1 MSDPPRTESENVGA
15 AESKSADPD
24 PAASSSATPSP
35 AAPSQTRRP
44 RRNRRRRL
52 LFALAALLIAVAFVE
67 LASLLV
73 LEIFATQPDVYSSE
87 SGLFDAHRNHR
98 LNPAFQLPGENGRLH
113 SPDGFRRDT
122 PVSIDKPA
130 NTIRIIALGTSALYG
145 IGASAPYPTHRP
157 LFNGETI
164 TGVLEASLNDRLAAS
179 GSGFRVE
186 VINAGVSAYQTFHEL
201 MYLNA
206 DLLDYAPDIV
216 INIDGHN
223 DFYGTE
229 LVDRWATYSYSTS
242 ILVDEYNGR
251 SFFLPWLTGVRSLAP
266 YSNFFN
272 LVEKANK
279 RIWYLTKVEQPLPHT
294 PRRETSALDDFEAN
308 VREIARR
315 TFLRDLWQIHQLG
328 QRQGYEHC
336 VFLQPEV
343 ILEPSES
350 LTEHDREIQKITLD
364 RMPRAAPE
372 ATRRI
377 RKLLP
382 SLFQSEELP
391 FYDVSA
397 LTPLNADNEDLY
409 IDYCHLTPAGARLVA
424 EQIET
429 VLFPLV
435 TSRIETSD
443 EK

>member
-1 MSDPPRTESENVGA
+1 MSEQPQTEPQAPAV
-15 AESKSADPD
+15 SK
-24 PAASSSATPSP
+24 
-35 AAPSQTRRP
+35 P
-44 RRNRRRRL
+44 RRRRRRL
-52 LFALAALLIAVAFVE
+52 LFVTAALLIAVAFVE
-67 LASLLV
+67 LASFVV
-73 LEIFATQPDVYSSE
+73 LKVFATQPDVYSSE

-98 LNPAFQLPGENGRLH
+98 LNPAFQLPGEKGRLH
-113 SPDGFRRDT
+113 SPDGFRRDA
-122 PVSIDKPA
+122 PVAIENPA
-130 NTIRIIALGTSALYG
+130 KTIRVIALGTSALYG

-157 LFNGETI
+157 LYNDETI
-164 TGVLEASLNDRLAAS
+164 TGVLETSLNQRLAES
-179 GSGFRVE
+179 GSEFRVE

-206 DLLDYAPDIV
+206 DLLEYDPDIV

-229 LVDRWATYSYSTS
+229 LNDRWAEYSYSTS

-279 RIWYLTKVEQPLPHT
+279 RVWYLTKVEKPLPNT
-294 PRRETSALDDFEAN
+294 PHREMPPLEDFDAN
-308 VREIARR
+308 IAEIARR

-328 QRQGYEHC
+328 QRQGYDHC
-336 VFLQPEV
+336 VFLQPKV
-343 ILEPSES
+343 VLEPAEG
-350 LTEHDREIQKITLD
+350 LTEHDREIQRITIE
-364 RMPRAAPE
+364 RMPDQASENA
-372 ATRRI
+372 RRI
-377 RKLLP
+377 RGLLP
-382 SLFQSEELP
+382 SLFQAEGLP

-397 LTPLNADNEDLY
+397 LTPHNDANEDLY

-424 EQIET
+424 EQIEE
-429 VLFPLV
+429 VLFPMV
-435 TSRIETSD
+435 VERIEASE